1 MVGALGRPLCCCTFC
16 FVGAAKCSFIIVGCT
31 NNCCNMKSSIALL
44 VSLAILPTAGAE
56 SHPAE
61 RPIRIKNE
69 SGGRAE
75 VHWVHPD
82 SGEYVLLKGM
92 MDGQTLSLK

>member
-1 MVGALGRPLCCCTFC
+1 
-16 FVGAAKCSFIIVGCT
+16 
-31 NNCCNMKSSIALL
+31 MKSSIVLL

-56 SHPAE
+56 SHPTE
-61 RPIRIKNE
+61 RRPIRIKNE